1 LYIPAVKAAKV
12 FTFRDR
18 YHLEANFQ
26 LFNVLN
32 NSSAVATNY
41 LTGPTT
47 YRIGLMFGISMPGF
61 KTVTGYFHLELNEI
75 GALSYVTTVT
85 GRSA

>member
-1 LYIPAVKAAKV
+1 MGPFGQYRGPVVSVLNLKAAKV

-26 LFNVLN
+26 LFNILN
-32 NSSAVATNY
+32 NSAAVTTNY

-47 YRIGLMFGISMPGF
+47 FGV
-61 KTVTGYFHLELNEI
+61 VTSLVSPRVARVGTTFYF
-75 GALSYVTTVT
+75 
-85 GRSA
+85 